1 MPWAQLTDISL
12 TNGRSPDHS
21 LDILAQCTS
30 LVRAAVV
37 IHGWSV
43 LPRARAKMLTFT
55 HLRALSI
62 TFLGMGPHVMPFL
75 RHVSAPA
82 LDGLSLD
89 FEIEDGLQWDDA
101 SFTAFQL
108 RAPNVTKLEITTGLA
123 CIPSNALR
131 AALLHAPSL
140 THLSLDDCPNSIDDA
155 LIRALCYIEGVPP
168 LVPHLHSL
176 TLTNMSE
183 SRVSAEV
190 LTSTIASRLWTD
202 GELALR
208 SVPPAVARWRKIEL
222 EGAGEVFSRLG
233 QNFQDAIDGLQTG
246 RVGEMEG

>member
-1 MPWAQLTDISL
+1 M
-12 TNGRSPDHS
+12 
-21 LDILAQCTS
+21 
-30 LVRAAVV
+30 LV
-37 IHGWSV
+37 
-43 LPRARAKMLTFT
+43 FN

-62 TFLGMGPHVMPFL
+62 TFMGMGPHVMPFL
-75 RHVSAPA
+75 RYVCAPA
-82 LDGLSLD
+82 LDGLSLY
-89 FEIEDGLQWDDA
+89 FETGDGLQWDDTT
-101 SFTAFQL
+101 FTEFQL
-108 RAPNVTKLEITTGLA
+108 RSPDLTKLKIAAGL
-123 CIPSNALR
+123 CYIPSNALK
-131 AALLHAPSL
+131 AALFHASSL
-140 THLSLDDCPNSIDDA
+140 THLSLADCPNSIDDA
-155 LIRALCYIEGVPP
+155 LIRALCYTEGVPP

-208 SVPPAVARWRKIEL
+208 SKPPAVARWRKIEL

-246 RVGEMEG
+246 RVVEMEG

>member
-1 MPWAQLTDISL
+1 MPWAQLTDISPPQ
-12 TNGRSPDHS
+12 R
-21 LDILAQCTS
+21 ACTR
-30 LVRAAVV
+30 LVWAEVV
-37 IHGWSV
+37 THGWSI
-43 LPRARAKMLTFT
+43 LPQARAKMLVFN

-62 TFLGMGPHVMPFL
+62 TFMGMGPHVMPFL
-75 RHVSAPA
+75 RYVCAPA
-82 LDGLSLD
+82 LDGLSLY
-89 FEIEDGLQWDDA
+89 FETGDGLQWDDA
-101 SFTAFQL
+101 TFTEFQL
-108 RAPNVTKLEITTGLA
+108 RA
-123 CIPSNALR
+123 ALF
-131 AALLHAPSL
+131 HASSL
-140 THLSLDDCPNSIDDA
+140 THLSLADCPNSIDDA
-155 LIRALCYIEGVPP
+155 LIRALCYTEGVPP

-208 SVPPAVARWRKIEL
+208 SKPPAVARWRKIEL

-246 RVGEMEG
+246 RVVEMEG